1 MPRRTDSLLPAPPVY
16 DTRARYVTFFSAAL
30 GIFKSFYIYIPPDL
44 GAGQRAPTLYFLR
57 GHEREWINPHE
68 DATRAGTNVIDVYE
82 RLRAAG
88 QVGPLLLVFPSMSS
102 DDNRVPGLLVNML
115 APQRAEATGIGSGRF
130 DDYFFDDL
138 LPYVEAQFPALAG
151 RRGLAGFSLGGAM
164 AIKAAAQRPDLFA
177 SASAYD
183 GTFLYAADRGR
194 RVRRTDSVIRNP
206 IFDAAYDV
214 PRNTRFIAANSPANL
229 ILRGDPAALG
239 ARHLD
244 DRLRAGERR
253 AVAFQL
259 LSRRA
264 PGAMPGG
271 ARHPERAAPR
281 AAFPDWRSHLAHRRC
296 LYGIG
301 AAAARPSAPS
311 DRSQDSMQYAA
322 LSSCLL
328 PHSPTQSPAVSR

>member
-16 DTRARYVTFFSAAL
+16 DIRARHVTFFSAAL
-30 GIFKSFYIYIPPDL
+30 GIFKSFYIYIPSDL
-44 GAGQRAPTLYFLR
+44 AAGQRAPVLYFMR
-57 GHEREWINPHE
+57 GHQREWINPHE
-68 DATRAGTNVIDVYE
+68 DATRAGTNVIDVYN

-88 QVGPLLLVFPSMSS
+88 QVEPLLLVFPSMSS

-194 RVRRTDSVIRNP
+194 QVRRTDSVIRNP

-239 ARHLD
+239 RVTWMIGYGPESGEPWHSNFYRGEHL
-244 DRLRAGERR
+244 
-253 AVAFQL
+253 VY
-259 LSRRA
+259 
-264 PGAMPGG
+264 
-271 ARHPERAAPR
+271 
-281 AAFPDWRSHLAHRRC
+281 C
-296 LYGIG
+296 L
-301 AAAARPSAPS
+301 AARGIPNALPHTSFLNGDHTWHTADAFMELALPLH
-311 DRSQDSMQYAA
+311 DRALRQTRDPEPETQYA
-322 LSSCLL
+322 S
-328 PHSPTQSPAVSR
+328 V